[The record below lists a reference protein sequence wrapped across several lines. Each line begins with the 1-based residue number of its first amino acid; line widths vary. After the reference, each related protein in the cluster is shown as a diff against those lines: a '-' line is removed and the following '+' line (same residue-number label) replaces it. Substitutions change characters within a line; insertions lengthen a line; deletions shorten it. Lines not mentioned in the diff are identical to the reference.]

1 MSETPAHTPT
11 HTPTP
16 PSIFFS
22 YSRADSSIVE
32 RLRTDLGAQGIT
44 TWVDREGIR
53 PGTPDWEESLRT
65 AIRAAAAVLLVA
77 SPNARSSRYVKDELR
92 IAQMYHRPIYPVWV
106 TGTQWME
113 VIPLGLG
120 GMQFIDAREERYA
133 SALSEI
139 VFTLT
144 GDPFAPVPDT
154 IATPHGG
161 SEPNIEPR
169 NPYKGLRPFTS
180 DPGTPGSAQGV
191 ADQKYTGSTERTV
204 AGGGWDKWVRKIKC
218 GHGWPASLPSNWWD
232 SRQ

>member
-113 VIPLGLG
+113 VIPLGLY
-120 GMQFIDAREERYA
+120 FCRCARF
-133 SALSEI
+133 LW
-139 VFTLT
+139 T
-144 GDPFAPVPDT
+144 G
-154 IATPHGG
+154 
-161 SEPNIEPR
+161 
-169 NPYKGLRPFTS
+169 RP